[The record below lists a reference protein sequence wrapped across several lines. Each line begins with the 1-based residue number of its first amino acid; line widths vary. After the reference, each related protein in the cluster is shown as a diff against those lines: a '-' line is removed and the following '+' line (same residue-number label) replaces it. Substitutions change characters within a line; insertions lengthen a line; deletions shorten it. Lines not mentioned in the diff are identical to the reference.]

1 MMKRLIIVC
10 IVVILIFGI
19 CGCAQTVNDT
29 PAAETENIA
38 TENTE
43 VEVEEEKDAGWQIA
57 YAEYIESIEWASF
70 NKYALIYVDEDDIP
84 ELVIYTGTYATA
96 CIVLTFHNGEVD
108 ALQTWSLQ
116 CNYIEKENLYC
127 DVGGHMGEFYDR
139 VYTIENGKWVHVAG
153 GEYIAKD
160 LLIEEYDYVWEGE
173 AVSEDEYYES
183 LNAVYDIDKNRN
195 VAYENQFEGLDEILS
210 CLQNGK

>member
-1 MMKRLIIVC
+1 MMKRLIIVS
-10 IVVILIFGI
+10 IVVIIIFGI

-70 NKYALIYVDEDDIP
+70 NEYALIYVDEDDIP

-116 CNYIEKENLYC
+116 CNYIEKENLYW
-127 DVGGHMGEFYDR
+127 DGGGHMGEFYDR

-160 LLIEEYDYVWEGE
+160 LLVEEYDYVWEGE

-183 LNAVYDIDKNRN
+183 LNAVYDTDKNRN
-195 VAYENQFEGLDEILS
+195 VAYENQFVALDEILFR
-210 CLQNGK
+210 LQNGK